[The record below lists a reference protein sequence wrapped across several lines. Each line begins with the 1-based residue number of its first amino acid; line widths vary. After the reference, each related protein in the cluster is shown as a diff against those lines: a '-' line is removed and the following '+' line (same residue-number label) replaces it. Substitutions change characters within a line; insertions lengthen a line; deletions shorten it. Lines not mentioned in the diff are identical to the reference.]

1 MSDSEE
7 FSSSE
12 DEDYLPSGE
21 EESEDDVSELVKE
34 DGAEEEEEKKKK
46 PLSAGE
52 KRKKN
57 AKGTLCRKRKKRGG
71 LLLDPDGGESSK
83 DDKSDSEDGES
94 GESLNTQPTEQEQR
108 KKEDD
113 LWASFLSDVG
123 QKPKAAPVAQPSFPQ
138 KDKAAEEKKNPCKA
152 QETVK
157 EPEKSKVAITKV
169 FDFAGEEVRVT
180 KEVDVRSKEAQI
192 FLKQQEQK
200 TVSPVTSPTF
210 SGAKRPG
217 GLDSLLGKMGSK
229 KQKLS
234 TLEKSKMDWETFKEQ
249 EGIGDELAIHN
260 RGKDGYLERK
270 AFLERVDHR
279 QFERERDIRL
289 SNMKP

>member
-1 MSDSEE
+1 MSDSEVY
-7 FSSSE
+7 SSSE

-34 DGAEEEEEKKKK
+34 DGAEEEEKK
-46 PLSAGE
+46 PSSAGE

-57 AKGTLCRKRKKRGG
+57 AKGTLCRKRKRGG

-83 DDKSDSEDGES
+83 DGKSDSEDSES
-94 GESLNTQPTEQEQR
+94 GGSPITQPTEQEQR

-123 QKPKAAPVAQPSFPQ
+123 QKPKAAPAAQTSCPP
-138 KDKAAEEKKNPCKA
+138 KDKPAEEKKNSCKP
-152 QETVK
+152 QETAK
-157 EPEKSKVAITKV
+157 ETEKNKVAITKV

-180 KEVDVRSKEAQI
+180 KEVDARSKEAQL

-200 TVSPVTSPTF
+200 TVSPAISPAV
-210 SGAKRPG
+210 SGVKRPG
-217 GLDSLLGKMGSK
+217 GLDSLLGKIGSK

-234 TLEKSKMDWETFKEQ
+234 TLEKSKMDWESFKEQ